1 MQKHIYNLSHA
12 QRKYL
17 GHILNSYPDICKKPP
32 EQRTRNEQRRVTL
45 VKTVLDEIDRMPNA
59 AERRA
64 LVDMLYFTDSH
75 YGIPKAAKQIP
86 VSDKTAQTWNA
97 ELLERMA
104 ELMQL
109 P

>member
-1 MQKHIYNLSHA
+1 MGSVNGKVPTGYTV
-12 QRKYL
+12 
-17 GHILNSYPDICKKPP
+17 GTVFD
-32 EQRTRNEQRRVTL
+32 
-45 VKTVLDEIDRMPNA
+45 VKDV
-59 AERRA
+59 
-64 LVDMLYFTDSH
+64 TDSH
-75 YGIPKAAKQIP
+75 YGIPKAAKQIS

>member
-45 VKTVLDEIDRMPNA
+45 VKTVLDEIDHMPNA

-64 LVDMLYFTDSH
+64 LVDMLYFKQSH
-75 YGIPKAAKQIP
+75 GIVKTARQIP
-86 VSDKTAQTWNA
+86 ASDKTAQTWNA